1 MSSIHVNNSA
11 VIPKGKAHIHSRIQ
25 PLSVVTLSAPCLF
38 PAILITKK
46 IKAA

>member
-11 VIPKGKAHIHSRIQ
+11 VIPKGKAHIHSRIP
-25 PLSVVTLSAPCLF
+25 PLSVLTLSAPCLF
-38 PAILITKK
+38 PAILITKE